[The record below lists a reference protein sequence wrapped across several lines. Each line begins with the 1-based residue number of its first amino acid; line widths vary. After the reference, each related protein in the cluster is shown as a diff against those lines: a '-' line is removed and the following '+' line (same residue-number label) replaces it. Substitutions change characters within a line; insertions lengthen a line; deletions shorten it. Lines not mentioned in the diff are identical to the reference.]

1 VLNALILRDLLTSKD
16 MDRKLSLLG
25 WLSWLKRVKRP
36 GMALLSGRKGL
47 IVGIANA
54 RSLAYA
60 IARAAH
66 GEGAELAL
74 TYQNDRLKPRVEAA
88 AVEFGEAMILPC
100 DVNVDGQIA
109 DVAQSLAPLGHLD
122 FVVHAVAS
130 AKREELGGR
139 FVDTSRDGF
148 GMALET
154 SCYSLV
160 ALAHALEP
168 LMAASPHGASMLTLS
183 YFGAQKVVP
192 NYNIMGVAKA
202 ALEASVRYLAADL
215 GAQGIRVN
223 ALSPGPI
230 KTLSAA
236 GIKGFR
242 TMLGASGDLSPLGG
256 GVDAQDVAKAAL
268 FALSDLS
275 AAVTGEVLHVDKGM
289 HILAAT
295 PKES

>member
-1 VLNALILRDLLTSKD
+1 
-16 MDRKLSLLG
+16 
-25 WLSWLKRVKRP
+25 
-36 GMALLSGRKGL
+36 MALLSGRKGL

-66 GEGAELAL
+66 SEGAQLAL
-74 TYQNDRLKPRVEAA
+74 TYQNDRLKPRVAA
-88 AVEFGEAMILPC
+88 AAKEFGDALLLPC
-100 DVNVDGQIA
+100 DVNVDGQVEALA
-109 DVAQSLAPLGHLD
+109 DGLKSLGHLD

-139 FVDTSRDGF
+139 FVETSRDGF

-160 ALAHALEP
+160 ALAQVLEP
-168 LMAASPHGASMLTLS
+168 LMAASPNGASILTLS

-202 ALEASVRYLAADL
+202 ALEASVRYLATDL
-215 GAQGIRVN
+215 GPQGIRVN

-256 GVDAQDVAKAAL
+256 GVEAQDVANAAL

-275 AAVTGEVLHVDKGM
+275 SAVTGEILHVDKGM

>member
-1 VLNALILRDLLTSKD
+1 
-16 MDRKLSLLG
+16 
-25 WLSWLKRVKRP
+25 
-36 GMALLSGRKGL
+36 MALLSGRKGL

-60 IARAAH
+60 IARAAQS
-66 GEGAELAL
+66 EGAELAL

-88 AVEFGEAMILPC
+88 AAEFGDAMILPC
-100 DVNVDGQIA
+100 DVNVDGQVEALA
-109 DVAQSLAPLGHLD
+109 DGLKPLGHLD

-168 LMAASPHGASMLTLS
+168 LLSASPNGASMLTLS